1 VNLTSTQSCRDKIY
15 RDLQQC
21 RMKTMALFADIDDA
35 SFRGQSHPEF
45 SPVGWHL
52 GHIGMTE
59 GYWILEQLAGLPQL
73 YPEYRQL
80 FAADGLPKCDRG
92 SGVPSFPEV
101 GDILNS
107 IRTKVFTYLETA
119 PVDSQERLWCFI
131 IQHESMHNETIALV
145 LQMQRGE
152 QSSYKLP
159 CQITNGHP
167 VAASQIEIP
176 AGEFDMGNNAIDAMD
191 NERPAH
197 RVYLH
202 TYWIDRYPV
211 TCREYRKFITD
222 GGYQNES
229 WWSVDGWRWLQEN
242 PVVQP
247 LYWNNSPE
255 WKNHPV
261 CGVSWYEADAYAR
274 YVGKRLPTEAEWEK
288 AASWDAAA
296 GRSRTYPWGE
306 EMPSGKQCNCDGIV
320 GQTTPVNA
328 ASAGQSAYGME
339 DALGNV
345 WEWTGSWFD
354 GYEGFAWY
362 PYRGYSQAYF
372 DNQHR
377 VIKGASW
384 ATRPWAMRASFRNWY
399 HPGVRQILAGFRCAS
414 SQPQYL

>member
-1 VNLTSTQSCRDKIY
+1 VNQTSTQSSRDKIY
-15 RDLQQC
+15 QDFQQC
-21 RMKTMALFADIDDA
+21 RLKTMTLFADLDEA

-59 GYWILEQLAGLPQL
+59 GYWILEQLAGQPQL

-92 SGVPSFPEV
+92 VLVPSFPEV
-101 GDILNS
+101 WDILNS

-119 PVDSQERLWCFI
+119 PLDEQERLWRFI
-131 IQHESMHNETIALV
+131 IQHESMHNETIAFV
-145 LQMQRGE
+145 LQMQNPLESRDKIPG
-152 QSSYKLP
+152 
-159 CQITNGHP
+159 QITDGHP
-167 VAASQIEIP
+167 VAAEMLEIT
-176 AGEFDMGNNAIDAMD
+176 AGEFDMGSNSIDAMD

-197 RVYLH
+197 RVYLD

-211 TCREYRKFITD
+211 TCGQYRKFIAD

-229 WWSVDGWRWLQEN
+229 WWSPDGWKWLQEN

-247 LYWNNSPE
+247 LYWHNESE
-255 WKNHPV
+255 WENHPV
-261 CGVSWYEADAYAR
+261 CGVSWYEAEAYAR

-288 AASWDAAA
+288 AACWDAAA

-306 EMPSGKQCNCDGIV
+306 EMPSGQQCNCDSIV

-362 PYRGYSQAYF
+362 PYLGYSQPYF

-414 SQPQYL
+414 SQPQ